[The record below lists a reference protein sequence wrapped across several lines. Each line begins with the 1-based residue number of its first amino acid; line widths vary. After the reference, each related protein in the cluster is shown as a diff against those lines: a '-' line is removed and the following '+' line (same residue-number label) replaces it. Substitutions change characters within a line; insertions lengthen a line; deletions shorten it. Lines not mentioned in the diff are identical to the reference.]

1 MDLGDSVTSV
11 IQQRPKPGAAAQYE
25 KWLKDIVPCA
35 QRSPGHRGVNI
46 IRPHGT
52 SGVYTIVLHFDT
64 LEHLKAWLES
74 DTRAE
79 LVARVRPLLASAERI
94 EIQTGLEFWFT
105 PPVGQAHAKR
115 YKQFL
120 VTLSAIFPLTVAIPW
135 ALQPLFELWPALQ
148 QPGPRQF
155 IIAAVVVSLMSY
167 C

>member
-1 MDLGDSVTSV
+1 MARPGSTRSCCTSTRWS
-11 IQQRPKPGAAAQYE
+11 ISR
-25 KWLKDIVPCA
+25 
-35 QRSPGHRGVNI
+35 
-46 IRPHGT
+46 HGW
-52 SGVYTIVLHFDT
+52 S
-64 LEHLKAWLES
+64 S

-120 VTLSAIFPLTVAIPW
+120 VTLSAIFPLTVAVPW

-167 C
+167 VIMPRYTRLIAGWLYS